1 MGHPGFRL
9 LFMGDMVRIKS
20 AALAFAALGLLL
32 STSAFADG
40 VTETYTGTVTGYDV
54 GGYFG
59 PRGSDLSNADFT
71 ATYVFDTNHSGS
83 TQSSSSAITST
94 TGFNLNSP
102 AISASLVINGQTFS
116 FASNGI
122 YYSELLVQNL
132 ASGHFQSFA
141 QVHSIS
147 GADLTNYI
155 YTNDPNAPAN
165 LSLLTMPFSYNLNS
179 QFDYDNSNL
188 FQYGSDSLTLL
199 STTVTLTDGVPEAST
214 WAMMILGFAGIGAM
228 TYRRGKSAALAI

>member
-1 MGHPGFRL
+1 
-9 LFMGDMVRIKS
+9 MGDMMRIKS
-20 AALAFAALGLLL
+20 AVLALVALELLL
-32 STSAFADG
+32 STSAFADV

-59 PRGSDLSNADFT
+59 SRGSDLSGADFT
-71 ATYVFDTNHSGS
+71 ATYVFDTDRTGS
-83 TQSSSSAITST
+83 AQNSSSAITST

-102 AISASLVINGQTFS
+102 AISAYLAINGQTFS
-116 FASNGI
+116 FTSNAI

-155 YTNDPNAPAN
+155 YTNDPNAHA
-165 LSLLTMPFSYNLNS
+165 MPGQVRMRN
-179 QFDYDNSNL
+179 FDC
-188 FQYGSDSLTLL
+188 
-199 STTVTLTDGVPEAST
+199 ASRKI
-214 WAMMILGFAGIGAM
+214 AASAG
-228 TYRRGKSAALAI
+228 R